1 MKSFKHFLAL
11 AFAIVAGLGAA
22 VTSAMAAGDDLQLL
36 CYRNRT
42 IQVPSYLVSRYV
54 FKGATAGACAVTQ

>member
-1 MKSFKHFLAL
+1 MKSSKHFLVL
-11 AFAIVAGLGAA
+11 AIAVVVGLGA
-22 VTSAMAAGDDLQLL
+22 VLTSAMAAGDDLQFL

-42 IQVPSYLVSRYV
+42 IQVPSYLVPRYV